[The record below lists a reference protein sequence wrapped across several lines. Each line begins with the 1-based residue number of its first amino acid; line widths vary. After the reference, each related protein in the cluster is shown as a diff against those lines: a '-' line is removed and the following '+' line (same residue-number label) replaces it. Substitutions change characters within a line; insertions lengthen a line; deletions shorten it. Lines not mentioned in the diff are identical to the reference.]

1 MSSDIDSASSVHV
14 AEDPSGLPFDPPG
27 SVRMTAELRYRY
39 NDDRRPIVN
48 QYLRGHRVGKGQ
60 HGEVWVCWD
69 LSDNRRELAIKAVK
83 RNNPRAEK
91 MNMLRRRNIPAS
103 SHTPLT
109 EKLGSLEHKIR
120 KEIAIMK
127 KCRHGHVVRLLEVID
142 DKLNDRI
149 YMVMEYLSGGEI
161 KWRNEQNEPVLQVDQ
176 CRRIC
181 RDVILGLEYL
191 HYQGIIH
198 RDIKPANL
206 LWTADRQMVKISDFG
221 VSHFSYAQRLA
232 AAGRGN
238 ALDDANDPI
247 LLDDSD
253 LSKRAG
259 TPPFLAPEV
268 IAEYNGDP
276 SPSIS
281 ASATSTTL
289 PSLRSAPHIGSSSTV
304 RPNTSQRLQ
313 ITKAIDVWA
322 LGVTLYCL
330 LFGKIPFR
338 APDSSEYMLYNI
350 ICKNDW
356 DPEDSMGYD
365 RLPTGGRKPK
375 DKKSEGFVVM
385 NLLDK
390 LLEKDPNKRMTLDQA
405 KRYMWFLRDIPHHQE
420 WLRQTSPSRIDM
432 VMVTESDTRTAMT
445 TVRFS
450 WGWPKRLTRRISS
463 LFKGVRPSRATS
475 SHHDEDDFGV
485 CSSPTIA
492 VERHKS
498 ASARMSSSEFDEEGK
513 RRGVARSVIVRND
526 STPNMGRREES
537 IERWARNASKSRAH
551 ESNIG
556 RSPSRQ
562 REPKTLL
569 PLDQSQPSASCSQGR
584 STNGGRD
591 NVTTPLPDDAM
602 FLGAGG
608 VCNDPSSLISS
619 NLPLGLNQSICHSPV
634 VLRHPQPER
643 IYIAPPTSAVPDP
656 SLHDSGHSRHLP
668 IRSATQSP
676 SPLQQVAYESDS
688 SGPSEDDYDDLDDF
702 DDDSSF
708 FRDTHRDR
716 QAESEALQA
725 STSLMYDGVDE
736 DESDEETVP
745 IEVKRRRPSVSVTA
759 ASPVPLSDFS
769 DDAH

>member
-1 MSSDIDSASSVHV
+1 MSSDIDSASSAH
-14 AEDPSGLPFDPPG
+14 AAGDPSGLPFDPPG
-27 SVRMTAELRYRY
+27 SVRMTAELHYRY
-39 NDDRRPIVN
+39 SDDRRPIVN

-69 LSDNRRELAIKAVK
+69 LSDDRRELAIKAVK

-330 LFGKIPFR
+330 LFGRIPFR
-338 APDSSEYMLYNI
+338 PPDSSEYMLYNI

-356 DPEDSMGYD
+356 EPEDTMGYD
-365 RLPTGGRKPK
+365 RLPTCGRKPK

-405 KRYMWFLRDIPHHQE
+405 KRYVWFLRDIPHHQE

-432 VMVTESDTRTAMT
+432 VEVSESDTRTAMT

-450 WGWPKRLTRRISS
+450 WGWPKRLTRRLSS

-475 SHHDEDDFGV
+475 SRPDEDDFGV

-498 ASARMSSSEFDEEGK
+498 VSGRMSSSEFDEEGK
-513 RRGVARSVIVRND
+513 RRGIARSVIVRND

-537 IERWARNASKSRAH
+537 IERWARNASMSRARD
-551 ESNIG
+551 SS
-556 RSPSRQ
+556 RPPSRQ
-562 REPKTLL
+562 RESKTLL
-569 PLDQSQPSASCSQGR
+569 PLDQSQPGASYSQG
-584 STNGGRD
+584 STSRGRD
-591 NVTTPLPDDAM
+591 NANTPLRDDAM

-619 NLPLGLNQSICHSPV
+619 NLPLGLNQSICHSPA

-643 IYIAPPTSAVPDP
+643 IHIAPPTSVVPEP
-656 SLHDSGHSRHLP
+656 SLHDSGHSRHLTV
-668 IRSATQSP
+668 RSATQSP
-676 SPLQQVAYESDS
+676 SPLQQVAYESES
-688 SGPSEDDYDDLDDF
+688 STTSEDDYDDL

-725 STSLMYDGVDE
+725 STSLMYGGLDE

-745 IEVKRRRPSVSVTA
+745 IEVKRRRPSVSVSA
-759 ASPVPLSDFS
+759 ASPVPVSDFS

>member
-1 MSSDIDSASSVHV
+1 
-14 AEDPSGLPFDPPG
+14 
-27 SVRMTAELRYRY
+27 
-39 NDDRRPIVN
+39 
-48 QYLRGHRVGKGQ
+48 
-60 HGEVWVCWD
+60 

-304 RPNTSQRLQ
+304 RPNTSHRLQ

-356 DPEDSMGYD
+356 EPEDTMGYD
-365 RLPTGGRKPK
+365 RLLTGGRKPK

-405 KRYMWFLRDIPHHQE
+405 KRFVWFLRDIPNHQE
-420 WLRQTSPSRIDM
+420 WLRQTSPSKTDM
-432 VMVTESDTRTAMT
+432 VTITESDTRTAMT

-463 LFKGVRPSRATS
+463 LFKGVRSSRATS
-475 SHHDEDDFGV
+475 SHHDEDDDFGV
-485 CSSPTIA
+485 CSTPTIA

-498 ASARMSSSEFDEEGK
+498 VSGRMSSSEFDEGK

-537 IERWARNASKSRAH
+537 IERWARNASNGRAH
-551 ESNIG
+551 DSHVT
-556 RSPSRQ
+556 RPPSRQ
-562 REPKTLL
+562 RESKAR
-569 PLDQSQPSASCSQGR
+569 LDQSQPSASCSLGPTSR
-584 STNGGRD
+584 DRD
-591 NVTTPLPDDAM
+591 NANTPVTDDAM

-608 VCNDPSSLISS
+608 ICNDPSSLISS

-643 IYIAPPTSAVPDP
+643 IHITPPTSAVPDP
-656 SLHDSGHSRHLP
+656 SLHDSGQNRHLP

-676 SPLQQVAYESDS
+676 SPLQQVAYESES
-688 SGPSEDDYDDLDDF
+688 SAMSEDDYDDL

-716 QAESEALQA
+716 QVESEALQA
-725 STSLMYDGVDE
+725 STSFMYEEVDE

-759 ASPVPLSDFS
+759 TSPVPLSDFS

>member
-1 MSSDIDSASSVHV
+1 MSSDIDSASSAHA

-268 IAEYNGDP
+268 IAEYNDP

-281 ASATSTTL
+281 TSATSITL

-356 DPEDSMGYD
+356 EPEDTMGYD
-365 RLPTGGRKPK
+365 RLPTGGRKPR
-375 DKKSEGFVVM
+375 DKKSEGFTVM

-390 LLEKDPNKRMTLDQA
+390 LLEKDPSKRMTLDQA
-405 KRYMWFLRDIPHHQE
+405 KRFVWFLRDIPHHQE
-420 WLRQTSPSRIDM
+420 WLRQTSPSRTDM

-463 LFKGVRPSRATS
+463 LLKGVRPSRATS
-475 SHHDEDDFGV
+475 SHHEEDDFGV
-485 CSSPTIA
+485 CSSPNIA

-498 ASARMSSSEFDEEGK
+498 ASVRMSSSEFDEGNG
-513 RRGVARSVIVRND
+513 RGAARSAIVRND

-537 IERWARNASKSRAH
+537 IERWARNASKGRARDSHVSRP
-551 ESNIG
+551 
-556 RSPSRQ
+556 PSRQ
-562 REPKTLL
+562 REFKTLL
-569 PLDQSQPSASCSQGR
+569 PLDQSQPGASCSPGHTSR
-584 STNGGRD
+584 GRD
-591 NVTTPLPDDAM
+591 SANTPLPDDAM

-619 NLPLGLNQSICHSPV
+619 NLPSGLNQSIYHSPV

-643 IYIAPPTSAVPDP
+643 IYIAPSTSAVPDP
-656 SLHDSGHSRHLP
+656 SLHDSGQSRHLS

-676 SPLQQVAYESDS
+676 SPLQQVAYESES
-688 SGPSEDDYDDLDDF
+688 SATSEDDYDDF

-708 FRDTHRDR
+708 FRDTRRDR

-725 STSLMYDGVDE
+725 STSFMYEELDE

-745 IEVKRRRPSVSVTA
+745 IEVRRRRPSVSVTA
-759 ASPVPLSDFS
+759 TSPVPFSDFS
-769 DDAH
+769 DDAN